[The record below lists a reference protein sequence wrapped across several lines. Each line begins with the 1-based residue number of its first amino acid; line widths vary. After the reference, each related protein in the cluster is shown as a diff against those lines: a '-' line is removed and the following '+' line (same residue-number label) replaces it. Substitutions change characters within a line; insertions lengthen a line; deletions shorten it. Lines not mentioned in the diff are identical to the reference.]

1 MDTQDEIVRIGAGTS
16 ETVELWHNALT
27 DNGIESKVV
36 GEDLDGG
43 MGTVIPN
50 SVELW
55 VFEKDAEAAQ
65 TFLQQWEQQ
74 RKSDTA

>member
-1 MDTQDEIVRIGAGTS
+1 MDSEDEIVRIGTGTAM
-16 ETVELWHNALT
+16 TVQLWHNALA

-36 GEDLDGG
+36 GDDLDGG
-43 MGTVIPN
+43 PGTMIPE

-55 VFEKDAEAAQ
+55 VREVDAEAAQ

-74 RKSDTA
+74 RNS